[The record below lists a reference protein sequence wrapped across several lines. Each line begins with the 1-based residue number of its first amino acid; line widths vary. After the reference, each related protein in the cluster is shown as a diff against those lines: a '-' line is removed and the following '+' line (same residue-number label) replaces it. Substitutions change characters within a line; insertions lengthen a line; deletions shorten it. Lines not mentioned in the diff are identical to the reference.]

1 VAVYRPESSAGSGF
15 TTWDI
20 SDATNLTN
28 LHSEVYELEAPGP
41 NPDRQ
46 EAPHPHQVIMDPT
59 GSFLLTPDLG
69 ADVVRIHA
77 VDPSGTLAVTAVE
90 PLAVPPGSGPR
101 HAAFAVQG
109 DKTYLY
115 VVNELANTILGYAV
129 TYGKDPVSLGFEQVY
144 ESGTHGEGGT
154 VPPTAGAAEIVVSV
168 SVKS

>member
-1 VAVYRPESSAGSGF
+1 V
-15 TTWDI
+15 
-20 SDATNLTN
+20 
-28 LHSEVYELEAPGP
+28 
-41 NPDRQ
+41 
-46 EAPHPHQVIMDPT
+46 DPT
-59 GSFLLTPDLG
+59 GSFILTPDLG
-69 ADVVRIHA
+69 ADLVRIHA

-109 DKTYLY
+109 DKTFFY

-168 SVKS
+168 SVKSQLHSPINILRIVRVAPAAIVPKLKGS